1 MIPKIIWQTYKTARP
16 PERAIKNIKSWTTHN
31 PHHKY
36 RYSND
41 QQCENFIRDYF
52 DTNFFSMYKSL
63 PIGVMKAD
71 VWRAAVVYQ
80 FGGIYADLDTE
91 CRGPASKWIDK
102 NDSLVVTVENKTGAI
117 GNYVFAAIPK
127 HPAIYSVLENFVEI
141 YQSDSFLNKRSQ
153 TPVQDFGAH
162 GWSIGILKY
171 YGLNEPEIMQSG
183 GEEYN
188 KCLRVIADRTKFYPS
203 ESKIL
208 SAYPNENTLVYHQTA
223 SVFWLE
229 GYESW
234 RKEQERQLG
243 VFGV

>member
-1 MIPKIIWQTYKTARP
+1 MIPKIIWQTYKTNAP
-16 PERAIKNIKSWTTHN
+16 PKRAANNIKSWTTHN
-31 PHHKY
+31 PNHKY
-36 RYSND
+36 RYSSD
-41 QQCENFIRDYF
+41 LQCEAFIRDYF
-52 DTNFFSMYKSL
+52 DKEFIKMYNSL

-71 VWRAAVVYQ
+71 VWRAAIIYQ

-91 CRGPASKWIDK
+91 CRGPASLWIGED
-102 NDSLVVTVENKTGAI
+102 DSLVVTVENKSGAI
-117 GNYVFAAIPK
+117 GNYIFAAIPK
-127 HPAIYSVLENFVEI
+127 HPAIYSVLESFIEI
-141 YQSDSFLNKRSQ
+141 YQSDTFLNKRSP

-171 YGLNEPEIMQSG
+171 YGLNKPEIMEQG
-183 GEEYN
+183 GEAYN
-188 KCLRVIADRTKFYPS
+188 KYAKVILDRVRFYTS

-234 RKEQERQLG
+234 RLEQERQLG